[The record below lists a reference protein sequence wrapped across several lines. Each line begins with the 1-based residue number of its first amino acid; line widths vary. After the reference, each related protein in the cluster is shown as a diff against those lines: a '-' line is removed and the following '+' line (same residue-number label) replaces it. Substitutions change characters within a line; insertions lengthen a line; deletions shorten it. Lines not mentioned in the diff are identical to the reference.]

1 MSKISLNILP
11 GLRKWFVEK
20 TSILTAWNTT
30 ASDSQIPSEKLVKTE
45 LDKKAAKTNMDDALR
60 GKIDK
65 ISIKTVVNDTLT
77 NDDVVGGKAIYDE
90 IKKVEAG
97 IPSGMKH
104 TDITDWDTATAGFE
118 KSTNKTTTISTNN
131 ASDVK
136 YPTEKAVKLAIG
148 DLQTHVEGNYPSKT
162 SVNADLN
169 TKIDKT
175 SIKTIITD
183 ALTNEDVIGAKA
195 IYDEIQTVKADI
207 PTSMTHIQISDWETA
222 TNGFEK
228 GANKATSLASPDNTK
243 YPTTKAVSD
252 GLATAKTNADSTYA
266 TKTEL
271 TDGLNTKIDNSVKTT
286 ELSNTSSDTQIPSAK
301 AVYDLYSTIPKWN
314 VTIASSVADL
324 PATGALGTIYLVKGT
339 GKDKNTYD
347 EYFWNTASEIPCYEK
362 FGGIDIDVSS
372 FVTMSQV
379 VEYLGNNGS
388 LTLSDDGELSLNI
401 NEPTG

>member
-30 ASDSQIPSEKLVKTE
+30 TSDSQIPSEKLVKTE
-45 LDKKAAKTNMDDALR
+45 LDNKASKEHVDAALG

-65 ISIKTVVNDTLT
+65 TSIKTVVNDTLT
-77 NDDVVGGKAIYDE
+77 NDDVVGGKAVYDE

-118 KSTNKTTTISTNN
+118 K
-131 ASDVK
+131 
-136 YPTEKAVKLAIG
+136 
-148 DLQTHVEGNYPSKT
+148 
-162 SVNADLN
+162 
-169 TKIDKT
+169 
-175 SIKTIITD
+175 
-183 ALTNEDVIGAKA
+183 
-195 IYDEIQTVKADI
+195 
-207 PTSMTHIQISDWETA
+207 
-222 TNGFEK
+222 
-228 GANKATSLASPDNTK
+228 GANKATNLASPDDTK

-271 TDGLNTKIDNSVKTT
+271 TDGLNTKINNSVKTT

-314 VTIASSVADL
+314 VQIASSVTDL

-339 GKDKNTYD
+339 GTDKNTYD
-347 EYFWNTASEIPCYEK
+347 EYFWNTASEVPGYEK

>member
-30 ASDSQIPSEKLVKTE
+30 TSDSKIPSEKLVKTE
-45 LDKKAAKTNMDDALR
+45 LDKKAVKTDMDTALS

-65 ISIKTVVNDTLT
+65 TSIKTVVNDTLT
-77 NDDVVGGKAIYDE
+77 NEDVVGGKAVYDE

-104 TDITDWDTATAGFE
+104 TDITDWGTATAGFE
-118 KSTNKTTTISTNN
+118 KS
-131 ASDVK
+131 
-136 YPTEKAVKLAIG
+136 
-148 DLQTHVEGNYPSKT
+148 
-162 SVNADLN
+162 
-169 TKIDKT
+169 
-175 SIKTIITD
+175 
-183 ALTNEDVIGAKA
+183 
-195 IYDEIQTVKADI
+195 
-207 PTSMTHIQISDWETA
+207 
-222 TNGFEK
+222 
-228 GANKATSLASPDNTK
+228 ANKATSLASPDDTK

-271 TDGLNTKIDNSVKTT
+271 TNGLNAKIDNSVKTT

-314 VTIASSVADL
+314 VQIASSVADL

-347 EYFWNTASEIPCYEK
+347 EYFWNTASEIPAYEK

>member
-30 ASDSQIPSEKLVKTE
+30 TSDSKIPSEKLVKTE
-45 LDKKAAKTNMDDALR
+45 LDKKATIENMDAALR
-60 GKIDK
+60 LKIDK
-65 ISIKTVVNDTLT
+65 LSIKTVVNDTLT
-77 NDDVVGGKAIYDE
+77 NEDVVGGKAVYDE

-118 KSTNKTTTISTNN
+118 KS
-131 ASDVK
+131 
-136 YPTEKAVKLAIG
+136 
-148 DLQTHVEGNYPSKT
+148 
-162 SVNADLN
+162 
-169 TKIDKT
+169 
-175 SIKTIITD
+175 
-183 ALTNEDVIGAKA
+183 
-195 IYDEIQTVKADI
+195 
-207 PTSMTHIQISDWETA
+207 
-222 TNGFEK
+222 
-228 GANKATSLASPDNTK
+228 ANKATSLASPNDTK

-252 GLATAKTNADSTYA
+252 GLAAAKTDADTTYA

-271 TDGLNTKIDNSVKTT
+271 TNGLNTKLNASVKTT
-286 ELSNTSSDTQIPSAK
+286 ELSSTSSDTQIPSAK

-314 VTIASSVADL
+314 VQIASSVTDL

-347 EYFWNTASEIPCYEK
+347 EYFWNTASEIPAYEK

>member
-30 ASDSQIPSEKLVKTE
+30 TSDSKIPSEKLVKTE
-45 LDKKAAKTNMDDALR
+45 LDKKAVKTDMDIALAA
-60 GKIDK
+60 KIDK
-65 ISIKTVVNDTLT
+65 TSIKTAVNSDLT
-77 NDDVVGGKAIYDE
+77 NDDIVGGKAVYDE
-90 IKKVEAG
+90 IKKVEAS

-104 TDITDWDTATAGFE
+104 SDITDWDTATAGFE
-118 KSTNKTTTISTNN
+118 KS
-131 ASDVK
+131 
-136 YPTEKAVKLAIG
+136 
-148 DLQTHVEGNYPSKT
+148 
-162 SVNADLN
+162 
-169 TKIDKT
+169 
-175 SIKTIITD
+175 
-183 ALTNEDVIGAKA
+183 
-195 IYDEIQTVKADI
+195 
-207 PTSMTHIQISDWETA
+207 
-222 TNGFEK
+222 
-228 GANKATSLASPDNTK
+228 ANKATSLASPDDNK
-243 YPTTKAVSD
+243 YPTTKAVID

-271 TDGLNTKIDNSVKTT
+271 NDGLDAKIDNSVKTT
-286 ELSNTSSDTQIPSAK
+286 ELTNTSSDTQIPSAK

-314 VTIASSVADL
+314 VQIASSVADL

-347 EYFWNTASEIPCYEK
+347 EYFWNTASEIPAYEK

>member
-20 TSILTAWNTT
+20 TSILTAWNTA

-45 LDKKAAKTNMDDALR
+45 LDKKATTENMDAALG

-65 ISIKTVVNDTLT
+65 TSIKTVVNDTLT
-77 NDDVVGGKAIYDE
+77 NDDVVGGKAVYDE

-118 KSTNKTTTISTNN
+118 KS
-131 ASDVK
+131 
-136 YPTEKAVKLAIG
+136 
-148 DLQTHVEGNYPSKT
+148 
-162 SVNADLN
+162 
-169 TKIDKT
+169 
-175 SIKTIITD
+175 
-183 ALTNEDVIGAKA
+183 
-195 IYDEIQTVKADI
+195 
-207 PTSMTHIQISDWETA
+207 
-222 TNGFEK
+222 
-228 GANKATSLASPDNTK
+228 ANKATSLASPNDAK

-252 GLATAKTNADSTYA
+252 GLATVKTNADSTYA

-314 VTIASSVADL
+314 VTIASSVTDL

-347 EYFWNTASEIPCYEK
+347 EYFWNTASEVPGYEK

>member
-104 TDITDWDTATAGFE
+104 TDITDWDTAT
-118 KSTNKTTTISTNN
+118 S
-131 ASDVK
+131 
-136 YPTEKAVKLAIG
+136 
-148 DLQTHVEGNYPSKT
+148 
-162 SVNADLN
+162 
-169 TKIDKT
+169 
-175 SIKTIITD
+175 
-183 ALTNEDVIGAKA
+183 
-195 IYDEIQTVKADI
+195 
-207 PTSMTHIQISDWETA
+207 
-222 TNGFEK
+222 GFEK
-228 GANKATSLASPDNTK
+228 GANKATNLASPDNIK

-266 TKTEL
+266 TKTAL
-271 TDGLNTKIDNSVKTT
+271 TDGLNGKIDNNVKTT
-286 ELSNTSSDTQIPSAK
+286 ELTNTSSDTQIPSAK
-301 AVYDLYSTIPKWN
+301 AVYDLYSSIPKWN
-314 VTIASSVADL
+314 VQIASSVTDL

-347 EYFWNTASEIPCYEK
+347 EYFWNTASEVPAYEK

-388 LTLSDDGELSLNI
+388 LTLSDNGELSLNI

>member
-20 TSILTAWNTT
+20 TSNLAAWNTT

-45 LDKKAAKTNMDDALR
+45 LDNKASKEHVDAALG

-65 ISIKTVVNDTLT
+65 TSIKTVVNDTLT
-77 NDDVVGGKAIYDE
+77 NDDVVGGKAVYDE

-118 KSTNKTTTISTNN
+118 K
-131 ASDVK
+131 
-136 YPTEKAVKLAIG
+136 
-148 DLQTHVEGNYPSKT
+148 
-162 SVNADLN
+162 
-169 TKIDKT
+169 
-175 SIKTIITD
+175 
-183 ALTNEDVIGAKA
+183 
-195 IYDEIQTVKADI
+195 
-207 PTSMTHIQISDWETA
+207 
-222 TNGFEK
+222 
-228 GANKATSLASPDNTK
+228 GANKATSLASPDDIK

-252 GLATAKTNADSTYA
+252 GLATVKTNADSTYA

-271 TDGLNTKIDNSVKTT
+271 TEGLGAKIDSSVKTT

-314 VTIASSVADL
+314 VQIASSVTDL

-339 GKDKNTYD
+339 GNDKNTYD
-347 EYFWNTASEIPCYEK
+347 EYFWNTASEVPGYEK

>member
-30 ASDSQIPSEKLVKTE
+30 ASDSKIPSEKLVKTE

-118 KSTNKTTTISTNN
+118 K
-131 ASDVK
+131 
-136 YPTEKAVKLAIG
+136 
-148 DLQTHVEGNYPSKT
+148 
-162 SVNADLN
+162 
-169 TKIDKT
+169 
-175 SIKTIITD
+175 
-183 ALTNEDVIGAKA
+183 
-195 IYDEIQTVKADI
+195 
-207 PTSMTHIQISDWETA
+207 
-222 TNGFEK
+222 
-228 GANKATSLASPDNTK
+228 GANKATSLVSPDDTK

-252 GLATAKTNADSTYA
+252 GLATAKTNADNTYA

-314 VTIASSVADL
+314 VTIASSVTDL

-347 EYFWNTASEIPCYEK
+347 EYFWNTASEIPAYEK

>member
-11 GLRKWFVEK
+11 SLRKWFVEK

-30 ASDSQIPSEKLVKTE
+30 TSDSKIPSEKLVKTE
-45 LDKKAAKTNMDDALR
+45 LDKKAVKTDMDTALS

-65 ISIKTVVNDTLT
+65 TSIKTVVNDTLT
-77 NDDVVGGKAIYDE
+77 NEDVVGGKAVYDE

-118 KSTNKTTTISTNN
+118 KS
-131 ASDVK
+131 
-136 YPTEKAVKLAIG
+136 
-148 DLQTHVEGNYPSKT
+148 
-162 SVNADLN
+162 
-169 TKIDKT
+169 
-175 SIKTIITD
+175 
-183 ALTNEDVIGAKA
+183 
-195 IYDEIQTVKADI
+195 
-207 PTSMTHIQISDWETA
+207 
-222 TNGFEK
+222 
-228 GANKATSLASPDNTK
+228 ANKATSLASPDNTK

-271 TDGLNTKIDNSVKTT
+271 NDGLDAKIDNSVKTT

-314 VTIASSVADL
+314 VTIASSVTDL

-347 EYFWNTASEIPCYEK
+347 EYFWNTASEIPAYEK

>member
-45 LDKKAAKTNMDDALR
+45 LDNKASKEHVDAALG

-65 ISIKTVVNDTLT
+65 TSIKTVVNDTLT
-77 NDDVVGGKAIYDE
+77 NEDVVGGKAVYDE
-90 IKKVEAG
+90 IKKVEAS

-118 KSTNKTTTISTNN
+118 K
-131 ASDVK
+131 
-136 YPTEKAVKLAIG
+136 
-148 DLQTHVEGNYPSKT
+148 
-162 SVNADLN
+162 
-169 TKIDKT
+169 
-175 SIKTIITD
+175 
-183 ALTNEDVIGAKA
+183 
-195 IYDEIQTVKADI
+195 
-207 PTSMTHIQISDWETA
+207 
-222 TNGFEK
+222 
-228 GANKATSLASPDNTK
+228 GANKATNLASPDDTK

-271 TDGLNTKIDNSVKTT
+271 TDGLNTKINNSVKTT
-286 ELSNTSSDTQIPSAK
+286 ELTNTSSDTQIPSAK

-314 VTIASSVADL
+314 VQIASSVTDL

-339 GKDKNTYD
+339 GTDKNTYD
-347 EYFWNTASEIPCYEK
+347 EYFWNTASEVPGYEK

>member
-45 LDKKAAKTNMDDALR
+45 LDNKASKEHVDAALG

-65 ISIKTVVNDTLT
+65 TSIKTVVNDTLT
-77 NDDVVGGKAIYDE
+77 NDDVVGGKAVYDE

-118 KSTNKTTTISTNN
+118 K
-131 ASDVK
+131 
-136 YPTEKAVKLAIG
+136 
-148 DLQTHVEGNYPSKT
+148 
-162 SVNADLN
+162 
-169 TKIDKT
+169 
-175 SIKTIITD
+175 
-183 ALTNEDVIGAKA
+183 
-195 IYDEIQTVKADI
+195 
-207 PTSMTHIQISDWETA
+207 
-222 TNGFEK
+222 
-228 GANKATSLASPDNTK
+228 GANKATNLASPDDTK

-314 VTIASSVADL
+314 VTIASSVTDL

-339 GKDKNTYD
+339 GNDKNTYD
-347 EYFWNTASEIPCYEK
+347 EYFWNTASEVPGYEK

>member
-1 MSKISLNILP
+1 MTISVNILP
-11 GLRKWFVEK
+11 KLKEWFIEK
-20 TSILTAWNTT
+20 GNLITTWSST
-30 ASDSQIPSEKLVKTE
+30 ASDTKVASEKLVKNS
-45 LDKKAAKTNMDDALR
+45 LD

-65 ISIKTVVNDTLT
+65 TSIKTAVNSDLT
-77 NDDVVGGKAIYDE
+77 NDDVVGGKAVYDE

-97 IPSGMKH
+97 IPSGIKH

-118 KSTNKTTTISTNN
+118 KSTNKTTAISTDN

-148 DLQTHVEGNYPSKT
+148 DLQAHVEENYPLKT

-169 TKIDKT
+169 TKIDKA
-175 SIKTIITD
+175 SIKATITD
-183 ALTNEDVIGAKA
+183 ALTNEDVVGGKA
-195 IYDEIQTVKADI
+195 LYDEIQAVKADI
-207 PTSMTHIQISDWETA
+207 PTSITHTQISDWTTA

-252 GLATAKTNADSTYA
+252 GLATVKTNADNTYA

-271 TDGLNTKIDNSVKTT
+271 TDGLNTKLNTSAKTT

-314 VTIASSVADL
+314 VQVVASVAEL
-324 PATGALGTIYLVKGT
+324 PTTGTIGTIYLIKGD
-339 GKDKNTYD
+339 GKNKNTYD
-347 EYFWNTASEIPCYEK
+347 EYFWNDASDAPGYEK
-362 FGGIDIDVSS
+362 FGGIDIDLTG
-372 FVTMSQV
+372 FVKMPEI
-379 VEYLGNNGS
+379 VEYIKNNGS
-388 LTLSDDGELSLNI
+388 LNLADDGTLSLTI
-401 NEPTG
+401 N

>member
-45 LDKKAAKTNMDDALR
+45 LDKKATIENMDAALR

-65 ISIKTVVNDTLT
+65 ISIKTVVNDKLT
-77 NDDVVGGKAIYDE
+77 NDDVVGGKAVYDE

-118 KSTNKTTTISTNN
+118 KS
-131 ASDVK
+131 
-136 YPTEKAVKLAIG
+136 
-148 DLQTHVEGNYPSKT
+148 
-162 SVNADLN
+162 
-169 TKIDKT
+169 
-175 SIKTIITD
+175 
-183 ALTNEDVIGAKA
+183 
-195 IYDEIQTVKADI
+195 
-207 PTSMTHIQISDWETA
+207 
-222 TNGFEK
+222 
-228 GANKATSLASPDNTK
+228 ANKATSLASPDNTK

-271 TDGLNTKIDNSVKTT
+271 NDGLDAKIDNSVKTT

-314 VTIASSVADL
+314 VTIASSVTDL

-347 EYFWNTASEIPCYEK
+347 EYFWNTASEVPGYEK

>member
-30 ASDSQIPSEKLVKTE
+30 TSDSQIPSEKLVKTE
-45 LDKKAAKTNMDDALR
+45 LDKKAAIINMDDALR

-65 ISIKTVVNDTLT
+65 ISIKTVVNDKLT
-77 NDDVVGGKAIYDE
+77 NDDVVGGKAVYDE

-118 KSTNKTTTISTNN
+118 KST
-131 ASDVK
+131 
-136 YPTEKAVKLAIG
+136 
-148 DLQTHVEGNYPSKT
+148 
-162 SVNADLN
+162 
-169 TKIDKT
+169 
-175 SIKTIITD
+175 
-183 ALTNEDVIGAKA
+183 
-195 IYDEIQTVKADI
+195 
-207 PTSMTHIQISDWETA
+207 
-222 TNGFEK
+222 
-228 GANKATSLASPDNTK
+228 NKATSLASPDNTK

-271 TDGLNTKIDNSVKTT
+271 NDGLDAKIDNSVKTT

-314 VTIASSVADL
+314 VTIASSVTDL

-347 EYFWNTASEIPCYEK
+347 EYFWNTASEIPAYEK

>member
-1 MSKISLNILP
+1 MTKISLNILP

-45 LDKKAAKTNMDDALR
+45 LDKKPTKEHMDAALG

-65 ISIKTVVNDTLT
+65 TSIKTVVNDTLT
-77 NDDVVGGKAIYDE
+77 NEDVVGGKAVYDE

-104 TDITDWDTATAGFE
+104 TYITDWDTAT
-118 KSTNKTTTISTNN
+118 S
-131 ASDVK
+131 
-136 YPTEKAVKLAIG
+136 
-148 DLQTHVEGNYPSKT
+148 
-162 SVNADLN
+162 
-169 TKIDKT
+169 
-175 SIKTIITD
+175 
-183 ALTNEDVIGAKA
+183 
-195 IYDEIQTVKADI
+195 
-207 PTSMTHIQISDWETA
+207 
-222 TNGFEK
+222 GFEK
-228 GANKATSLASPDNTK
+228 GANKATSLASPDDTK
-243 YPTTKAVSD
+243 YPTTKAVND

-271 TDGLNTKIDNSVKTT
+271 TEGLNNKIDSSVKTT

-314 VTIASSVADL
+314 VQIASSVTDL

-339 GKDKNTYD
+339 GNDKNTYD
-347 EYFWNTASEIPCYEK
+347 EYFWNTASEVPSYEK

>member
-45 LDKKAAKTNMDDALR
+45 LDNKASKEHVDAALG

-65 ISIKTVVNDTLT
+65 TSIKTVVNDTLT
-77 NDDVVGGKAIYDE
+77 NDDVVGGKAVYDE

-97 IPSGMKH
+97 IPSGIKH

-118 KSTNKTTTISTNN
+118 K
-131 ASDVK
+131 
-136 YPTEKAVKLAIG
+136 
-148 DLQTHVEGNYPSKT
+148 
-162 SVNADLN
+162 
-169 TKIDKT
+169 
-175 SIKTIITD
+175 
-183 ALTNEDVIGAKA
+183 
-195 IYDEIQTVKADI
+195 
-207 PTSMTHIQISDWETA
+207 
-222 TNGFEK
+222 
-228 GANKATSLASPDNTK
+228 GANKATNLASPDDTK

-314 VTIASSVADL
+314 VQIASSVTDL

-339 GKDKNTYD
+339 GTDKNTYD
-347 EYFWNTASEIPCYEK
+347 EYFWNTASEVPGYEK